1 MCRRLST
8 VGRRTSIARTRTMS
22 SSPLFHVKQCRRL
35 YEAMVAREEEAEAV
49 MWAAGYRAGIED
61 ALRTTVPGLWVEN
74 DLLDMFARRVA
85 GREEWPT

>member
-1 MCRRLST
+1 
-8 VGRRTSIARTRTMS
+8 
-22 SSPLFHVKQCRRL
+22 
-35 YEAMVAREEEAEAV
+35 MVAREEEAEAV